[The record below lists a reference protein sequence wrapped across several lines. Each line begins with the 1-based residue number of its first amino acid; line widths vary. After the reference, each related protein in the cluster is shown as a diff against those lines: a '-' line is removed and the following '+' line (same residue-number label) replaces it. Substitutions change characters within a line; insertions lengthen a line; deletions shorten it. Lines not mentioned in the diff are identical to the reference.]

1 MSACLT
7 KAALGM
13 KRLAFD
19 IETLGLLHEVPLPEI
34 TCVCMCD
41 DDGNDYCFRI
51 WNDVNRAKNEEA
63 IIQLLDQA
71 EIICG
76 YNAVQFDLE
85 YIRRVMVVSDEKMTA
100 WVRKCLDP
108 YMFALYITCTP
119 CKLQHMLE
127 LNNLSSKTASGGDAI
142 VMARED
148 RWDELIAYCLMDAKL
163 TLSLCQLE
171 WIHFTASLQG
181 RLRADEP
188 PQFRFFTKAAP
199 LLSIAPKTILPRED
213 LAVYDD

>member
-1 MSACLT
+1 
-7 KAALGM
+7 M

-19 IETLGLLHEVPLPEI
+19 IETLGLLDEVPLPEI

-51 WNDVNRAKNEEA
+51 WKDPNRAKNEEA
-63 IIQLLDQA
+63 LVQLLDRA

-76 YNAVQFDLE
+76 YNAVLFDLE
-85 YIRRVMVVSDEKMTA
+85 YIRRVMAVSDEKMTA

-108 YMFALYITCTP
+108 YMYARCITGTP
-119 CKLQHMLE
+119 CKMQHMLE
-127 LNNLSSKTASGGDAI
+127 LNKLSSKTASGGDAI

-148 RWDELIAYCLMDAKL
+148 RWDELVSYCLMDAKL

-171 WIHFTASLQG
+171 WIHFTARLQG
-181 RLRADEP
+181 KISARDP
-188 PQFRFFTKAAP
+188 PQFRFFTEMQPLP
-199 LLSIAPKTILPRED
+199 LLHRSPAVAPA
-213 LAVYDD
+213 LAGVYDDE